1 MSATTEQLT
10 LAQRLAFRAQHT
22 SAFDAAALVRA
33 WPPLAEAALSVHQS
47 VARKQD
53 VDRTIE
59 RIAWDARA
67 LTTAL
72 ERPAWPAPGGHDAA
86 VLQVTRALKQG
97 KELATKTSAPA
108 DEAQFADRQVISTLW
123 SSAQLVSQALS
134 DHAFD
139 LRSSKDSSAPR
150 ELLAVKDLFK
160 RFEAVQQLAS
170 ATLGTPQDNRS
181 EPSQPVTQLR
191 QAIAVW
197 DVEAHRA
204 LLGDR
209 STAVLHVMSHLEADS
224 VKALEHFVGKAAGSG
239 VIDQVTAG
247 RLSPILSDSSASWTR
262 LRDVAADLSFSSVP
276 PAMPFIQAGKN
287 LQQQLRSAATA
298 AAADDHPQ
306 ILVALSGHLA
316 SSVMIAAATRELI
329 TSGEL
334 RAPAQ
339 AVARVFAE
347 QYRGRQHPPVD
358 AVAIHRR
365 LTIPLNLD
373 ARNLLGGLADQVFVD
388 AHEAVNRSAGLDAL
402 YRSPGTG
409 HQATRP
415 DQRGVQLPRTPVAM
429 QPAASPSGPAR

>member
-1 MSATTEQLT
+1 MSKTTEQLA
-10 LAQRLAFRAQHT
+10 LARRLAFRAQHT

-33 WPPLAEAALSVHQS
+33 WPPLAEAALSVHRS
-47 VARKQD
+47 VAGEQD

-67 LTTAL
+67 LTSAM
-72 ERPAWPAPGGHDAA
+72 ERPAWPTLGDRDAA
-86 VLQVTRALKQG
+86 LLQVTRALKRG
-97 KELATKTSAPA
+97 TELATKTSAPA
-108 DEAQFADRQVISTLW
+108 DEAQFAGRLVISTLW
-123 SSAQLVSQALS
+123 STAQLVSQSLS

-139 LRSSKDSSAPR
+139 LRSSNDSSAPR
-150 ELLAVKDLFK
+150 ELLVVKDLFK

-170 ATLGTPQDNRS
+170 AALGTPQDYRP
-181 EPSQPVTQLR
+181 EPSKPVMQLR

-224 VKALEHFVGKAAGSG
+224 VKALEHLVGQAAGTG

-247 RLSPILSDSSASWTR
+247 RLSPILSDSSMSWTR

-287 LQQQLRSAATA
+287 LQQQLRGAATGSA
-298 AAADDHPQ
+298 SDDHAQ

-316 SSVMIAAATRELI
+316 SSVTIAAATRELI

-339 AVARVFAE
+339 AVARVFADH
-347 QYRGRQHPPVD
+347 YRGRQHPPVD

-373 ARNLLGGLADQVFVD
+373 ARNLLGDLADRVFVD

-402 YRSPGTG
+402 YRSPSPG
-409 HQATRP
+409 HQAMRP
-415 DQRGVQLPRTPVAM
+415 DQHGIQRPRTPVAM
-429 QPAASPSGPAR
+429 QQPATPSGPAR